1 MDEMKVIEAKTLR
14 GDIITKLYLNY
25 GIDIRISSL
34 KNALR
39 SRGLVDERELQRC
52 IFYLGGRG
60 KEYIHVELDRDNWM
74 NSTIWLTPDGVNL
87 AEGDRPDEKGVI
99 MNE

>member
-1 MDEMKVIEAKTLR
+1 MDEIKVIEAKTMR

-39 SRGLVDERELQRC
+39 SRGLVDEKALQRC
-52 IFYLGGRG
+52 IFYLGGEEKR
-60 KEYIHVELDRDNWM
+60 YIHVELDRDNWT
-74 NSTIWLTPDGVNL
+74 NSVIYLTPTGVNL
-87 AEGDRPDEKGVI
+87 AEGDIEDVGVI
-99 MNE
+99 INE